1 MNYHTLTPAQTT
13 SLIKIQLWWAQTL
26 VTKNR
31 NPQEDKRWMWMEN
44 IIQKQKY
51 NDNAKQ
57 FLNQMR
63 EMYIS
68 SSTIPKQSK
77 PKPFRSTVNVNGF
90 PMV

>member
-1 MNYHTLTPAQTT
+1 MSYHTLTPAQAT
-13 SLIKIQLWWAQTL
+13 SLTKIQLWWAQTL
-26 VTKNR
+26 VIKNR
-31 NPQEDKRWMWMEN
+31 NPQEDKRWLWMEN

-63 EMYIS
+63 EMYIN
-68 SSTIPKQSK
+68 SSTNPKQSK
-77 PKPFRSTVNVNGF
+77 PKSFRSTVNVNGF

>member
-1 MNYHTLTPAQTT
+1 MNFYKLTPVQTT
-13 SLIKIQLWWAQTL
+13 ALIKIQLWWAQTL

-63 EMYIS
+63 EMYLGKTTKS
-68 SSTIPKQSK
+68 KQQSK
-77 PKPFRSTVNVNGF
+77 PLRSTTNSSAGF